1 MALEGKA
8 LPIAAVARHTAT
20 ASPAR
25 PIAHTAA
32 SGAPSA
38 VRRAPRRSGRHAGGR
53 LPRVRITPV
62 SPAASPDV
70 DRLVVATGILTALS
84 LAVLGGS

>member
-20 ASPAR
+20 VPPAR
-25 PIAHTAA
+25 PRAHAA
-32 SGAPSA
+32 ATGAPSA
-38 VRRAPRRSGRHAGGR
+38 AHHAPRSAHSSVARP
-53 LPRVRITPV
+53 LPARIAAP
-62 SPAASPDV
+62 PPGASPDV